1 MVPVIAIEVV
11 QLGLH
16 TSNTHMHQAGNGER
30 Q

>member
-1 MVPVIAIEVV
+1 MVAVNAIEVV

-16 TSNTHMHQAGNGER
+16 VSNMNQAGNGER